1 MNLMNLMQLKESW
14 AVFKHNHPKF
24 PLFLKAA
31 LNGPLKEGSV
41 VEIRVTSPEGK
52 NIATNLK
59 LKASDLELLEQ
70 WKNSLG

>member
-14 AVFKHNHPKF
+14 AVFKNNHPKF

-31 LNGPLKEGSV
+31 LNGSMKEGSV

-52 NIATNLK
+52 TLTTNLK